1 MTLQQLRY
9 IVALDNYRHFATAA
23 EKCFVAQPTLTLQ
36 VKKLEQEL
44 STIIFDRKKHPL
56 QPTPLGKEIIVKARQ
71 ILREAD
77 ALEVLVSSKKE
88 IMTGRFHIGIIPTVA
103 PYLLPKFLHEFT
115 KKNNGTHLVIHEMQ
129 TEEII
134 KGLKRNTLDIGLLVT
149 PLEEKEL
156 REIALYQEPFL
167 GYLPPNHPMY
177 NEKLLDR
184 KKLKR
189 EGLLILTEGHCF
201 RSQVLNICSDSAMDN
216 QKFSYQSGSIETLKN
231 LVKTGVGFTLVPEL
245 SIFESSMDTPYV
257 RRFQE
262 PQPTREVS
270 LVVHKSFAKEALLN
284 SLRDTI
290 QENLPPVVQKVK
302 HFTRVKWR

>member
-1 MTLQQLRY
+1 MTLQQLKY

-44 STIIFDRKKHPL
+44 NTVIFDRKKHLL

-77 ALEVLVSSKKE
+77 GLEVLVQSKKQV
-88 IMTGRFHIGIIPTVA
+88 MQGRFNIGIIPTIA
-103 PYLLPKFLHEFT
+103 PYLLPLFLNGFV
-115 KKNNGTHLVIHEMQ
+115 KKNLGTHLVIHELQ

-156 REIALYQEPFL
+156 KEVPLYQEPFL
-167 GYLPPNHPMY
+167 GYLAPNHPLY
-177 NEKLLDR
+177 KEKLLKNKEL
-184 KKLKR
+184 KKD
-189 EGLLILTEGHCF
+189 GLLILEEGHCF
-201 RSQVLNICSDSAMDN
+201 RSQVLNICTESDIDN

-245 SIFESSMDTPYV
+245 SIFKNEFDTPYV
-257 RRFQE
+257 RRFEE

-284 SLRDTI
+284 SLRDAI
-290 QENLPPVVQKVK
+290 QGNLPDVVQKVK
-302 HFTRVKWR
+302 HFKRVKWR

>member
-1 MTLQQLRY
+1 MTLQQLKY
-9 IVALDNYRHFATAA
+9 IVALDNYRHFAMAA

-44 STIIFDRKKHPL
+44 NTVIFDRKKHPL
-56 QPTPLGKEIIVKARQ
+56 QPTPLGKEIVIKARQ

-77 ALEVLVSSKKE
+77 GLEVLVSSKKQL
-88 IMTGRFHIGIIPTVA
+88 MKGRFNVGIIPTVA
-103 PYLLPKFLHEFT
+103 PYLLPRFLYDFT
-115 KKNNGTHLVIHEMQ
+115 KKNEGTHLVIHEMQ
-129 TEEII
+129 TEDII

-149 PLEEKEL
+149 PLEETELKETP
-156 REIALYQEPFL
+156 LYQEPFL
-167 GYLPPNHPMY
+167 GYFSSKHPMS
-177 NEKLLDR
+177 KL
-184 KKLKR
+184 KTIPHNKLKR
-189 EGLLILTEGHCF
+189 DGLLILTEGHCF
-201 RSQVLNICSDSAMDN
+201 RSQVLNICTDEDIEN

-245 SIFESSMDTPYV
+245 SVYENTIDTSYVKRFE
-257 RRFQE
+257 E

-284 SLRDTI
+284 SLRDVI
-290 QENLPPVVQKVK
+290 QDNLPDVVQKVK